1 MKKILLLATIP
12 LAFFSCKNVEP
23 KRGEVD
29 FNRTFPLETPVE
41 NALLTKWAG
50 KVVKDSLLIDDM
62 EGKARWKKNNGIAT
76 LQYTTEHAVD
86 GKQALRYHTSLRD
99 TAHIMSPENRSP
111 WGSFGGQQGGG
122 ASFGIT
128 FDEPQDWSAYNRVS
142 IWVYI
147 HPSAN
152 PNHHFFLEVINEGTD
167 YNTVTP
173 RKDTVVQDLEA
184 GKWHNVVWEITNM
197 ERDKVKHFNIFQTLI
212 GYDDAMGEEYVTYD
226 FDRLQLQRVDAD
238 NYEGWAVP
246 EAQFAFSHI
255 GYRPQDLKQALTAAG
270 TEQKFHL
277 LDENG
282 KVVYTGAT
290 EQVSNK
296 NGNFTQMDFSDFR
309 TPGIYRLKYASAVSK
324 PFPIDDEV
332 WLEPMFSGINFYFCQ
347 RCGYEVP
354 GIHSVCHKDWFGFH
368 GDEKLSINGGWHDA
382 GDLSQGY
389 YRTAIGAYVLMRNW
403 QVVNNN
409 PALAALSA
417 KLKDEAMWGIKWLL
431 KTRFPDGYH
440 ISWARQRIY
449 SDNKEGTI
457 DDVVIKAQ
465 NVPWENF
472 LGAAV
477 LTMAGQIYPELGNEE
492 LQRMESAALD
502 NWEQAYKTGGDWSRA
517 SYQEASW
524 GSVSSVML
532 YQKTKDEKYK
542 NAAIRFGQLLMSCQE
557 QVFQEGIP
565 VTGYFF
571 TDSERRRPVYN
582 NHGAFNEAPMLAF
595 RTLCQAFP
603 EAEDWMKWYAS
614 AAIYSDYF
622 MKRGSEIAAPFHLI
636 PNAVYRKSD
645 MLAHRNEYNRKYN
658 MIQYN
663 DGTQL
668 NENYA
673 IRTYPIWDG
682 ELFHGGTSCHLSG
695 SWALAEASRL
705 RGDEAG
711 MQLVGKQLEWTFGR
725 NPFDQTLM
733 YGVGYNFTPQFAYCT
748 KNIVGSLP
756 VGMDC
761 MKNDEPYWHGSAYA
775 TSKEMWIAPVNRFMG
790 TVATYMETDVP
801 ENNSVSIRIE
811 KEDSQDSVQKA
822 VLVLKGKGTHRLDL
836 RLFNATTD
844 FTSQQVNL
852 TEGEELRLELKLQ
865 LQDVNKPYVAVAVAD
880 GNTATMA
887 EVNGAC
893 F

>member
-1 MKKILLLATIP
+1 MKRYLLWAVMP
-12 LAFFSCKNVEP
+12 LALLSCENSKQEQINTSFDRE
-23 KRGEVD
+23 
-29 FNRTFPLETPVE
+29 FPLKTPIE
-41 NALLTKWAG
+41 NALLTKWAD
-50 KVVKDSLLIDDM
+50 KEVKDSLLIDDM
-62 EGKARWKKNNGIAT
+62 EGKIEWKKNNGIAT
-76 LQYTTEHAVD
+76 LQYTNEHAID

-99 TAHIMSPENRSP
+99 TTHIMSPGNRSP

-128 FDEPQDWSAYNRVS
+128 FDEPQDWSKYNRIS

-184 GKWHNVVWEITNM
+184 GCWHNVVWEITNM

-212 GYDDAMGEEYVTYD
+212 GYDNVIGEEYVTYD
-226 FDRLQLQRVDAD
+226 FDRLQLQQVDAD

-270 TEQKFHL
+270 SEDHFQL
-277 LDENG
+277 LDENNQ
-282 KVVYTGAT
+282 VVYTGVAQHI
-290 EQVSNK
+290 ENK
-296 NGNFTQMDFSDFR
+296 NGTFTQMDFSDFQK
-309 TPGIYRLKYASAVSK
+309 PGIYRLKYASTVSK
-324 PFPIDDEV
+324 SFPIDKNI

-347 RCGYEVP
+347 RCGYDVP
-354 GIHSVCHKDWFGFH
+354 GIHSICHKDWFGFY
-368 GDEKLSINGGWHDA
+368 GDEKKSINGGWHDA
-382 GDLSQGY
+382 GDFSQGY
-389 YRTAIGAYVLMRNW
+389 YRTAIGAYVLMRNL
-403 QVVNNN
+403 QVVQNN
-409 PALAALSA
+409 PTLVNLAA

-431 KTRFPDGYH
+431 KNRFADGHH

-449 SDNKEGTI
+449 SDNKAGTI

-465 NVPWENF
+465 NIPWENF

-477 LTMAGQIYPELGNEE
+477 LAMAYEIYSDLNAEN
-492 LQRMESAALD
+492 LQEIQAVALD
-502 NWEQAYKTGGDWSRA
+502 NWEQAYKSGGKWKHA
-517 SYQEASW
+517 SYQEAAW
-524 GSVSSVML
+524 GAIASTL
-532 YQKTKDEKYK
+532 FYQKTQNEKYK
-542 NAAIRFGQLLMSCQE
+542 EAAIRFGQLLVSCQE
-557 QVFQEGIP
+557 QFFQESISI
-565 VTGYFF
+565 TGYFF
-571 TDSERRRPVYN
+571 TSSERHRPIYN
-582 NHGAFNEAPMLAF
+582 NHGAFNEAPMLAL

-603 EAEDWMKWYAS
+603 NEADWINWYSS
-614 AAIYSDYF
+614 AAIYCDYF
-622 MKRGSEIAAPFHLI
+622 MKRGSEIAAPFNLV
-636 PNAVYRKSD
+636 PNAVYRRAD
-645 MLAHRNEYNRKYN
+645 MLDTRNEYNRKYN
-658 MIQYN
+658 LIQYN
-663 DGTQL
+663 EGTAL

-673 IRTYPIWDG
+673 IRTFPIWEG
-682 ELFHGGTSCHLSG
+682 ELFHGGTSCHLSS

-705 RGDEAG
+705 RNDETG

-790 TVATYMETDVP
+790 TVATYMETNVP
-801 ENNSVSIRIE
+801 VNEELSVKVE
-811 KEDSQDSVQKA
+811 KKESKKAVQKV
-822 VLVLKGKGTHRLDL
+822 VLVLNGKGKHRLDI
-836 RLFNATTD
+836 RLFNAITD
-844 FTSQQVNL
+844 FVSQEVSL
-852 TEGEELRLELKLQ
+852 TEGEELRLELNIQ
-865 LQDVNKPYVAVAVAD
+865 IQNIHKPYVIAFVAD
-880 GNTATMA
+880 GNTDVIA
-887 EVNGAC
+887 EINGAC
-893 F
+893 Y